1 MCPPQTCAI
10 DDVRIDGIN
19 DLVAPNEIISRY
31 PVSEATTSLI
41 RSRAKIAAIMRG
53 EDERLLVVIGPCS
66 IHDSQAALE
75 YATRLMHVRE
85 QYADKL
91 EIVMRTY
98 FKAPNELRLEGYIND
113 PHIDGSFEI
122 NQGLALARELLL
134 TINDMGMPT
143 AGEFLDT
150 ITPQYVADLMSW
162 GAIGARTTE
171 SQNHRQLASGLSC
184 PVGFKNGTEGN
195 VQIAVDAIRAAG
207 ASHHFLSV
215 TKTGSAAIV
224 KTTGNADCHLI
235 LRGGLKPN
243 YDAASVREAELL
255 LENSGLNT
263 GLMVDCSHAN
273 SQKDHAKQIG
283 VCQSIVDQRRTGHS
297 PIRGVMIESHLVGGN
312 QAIAARDELTY
323 GKSITDACLGW
334 ADSEM
339 LLNALAEGDRA
350 TTSSAAI
357 FKIPEL
363 RAYTHHTKAVPS
375 RQNRSVSNL

>member
-1 MCPPQTCAI
+1 MSTQDVSTI

-19 DLVAPNEIISRY
+19 DLVSPNEIIAQY
-31 PVSEATTSLI
+31 PVPADTAALIEAT
-41 RSRAKIAAIMRG
+41 RSRIARIMRG
-53 EDERLLVVIGPCS
+53 EDHRLLVVIGPCS
-66 IHDSQAALE
+66 IHDADAALE
-75 YATRLMHVRE
+75 YAQKLMHVRN

-91 EIVMRTY
+91 EVVMRTY
-98 FKAPNELRLEGYIND
+98 FEKPRTSLGWKGYIND
-113 PHIDGSFEI
+113 PFLNGSFKI
-122 NQGLALARELLL
+122 NEGLALARELLL
-134 TINDMGMPT
+134 TINNMGLPT
-143 AGEFLDT
+143 AGEFLDA

-171 SQNHRQLASGLSC
+171 SQVHRQLASGLSC

-215 TKTGSAAIV
+215 TKTGTAAIV
-224 KTTGNADCHLI
+224 KTAGNPDCHLI

-255 LENSGLNT
+255 LENAGLT
-263 GLMVDCSHAN
+263 SGLMVDCSHAN

-283 VCQSIVDQRRTGHS
+283 VCQSIVDQRRSGPS
-297 PIRGVMIESHLVGGN
+297 AIKGVMIESHLVGGN
-312 QAIAARDELTY
+312 QPIAAPEVLTY

-339 LLNALAEGDRA
+339 LLEALASG
-350 TTSSAAI
+350 
-357 FKIPEL
+357 
-363 RAYTHHTKAVPS
+363 
-375 RQNRSVSNL
+375 

>member
-1 MCPPQTCAI
+1 MSTQDVSTI

-19 DLVAPNEIISRY
+19 DLVSPNEIIAQY
-31 PVSEATTSLI
+31 PVPADTAALIEAT
-41 RSRAKIAAIMRG
+41 RSRIAKIMRG
-53 EDERLLVVIGPCS
+53 EDHRLLVVIGPCS
-66 IHDSQAALE
+66 IHDADAALE
-75 YATRLMHVRE
+75 YAQKLMHVRN

-91 EIVMRTY
+91 EVVMRTY
-98 FKAPNELRLEGYIND
+98 FEKPRTSLGWKGYIND
-113 PHIDGSFEI
+113 PFLNGSFKI
-122 NQGLALARELLL
+122 NEGLALARELLL
-134 TINDMGMPT
+134 TINNMGLPT
-143 AGEFLDT
+143 AGEFLDA

-171 SQNHRQLASGLSC
+171 SQVHRQLASGLSC

-215 TKTGSAAIV
+215 TKTGTAAIV
-224 KTTGNADCHLI
+224 KTAGNPDCHLI

-255 LENSGLNT
+255 LENAGLT
-263 GLMVDCSHAN
+263 SGLMVDCSHAN

-283 VCQSIVDQRRTGHS
+283 VCQSIVDQRRNGPS
-297 PIRGVMIESHLVGGN
+297 AIKGVMIESHLVGGN
-312 QAIAARDELTY
+312 QPIAAPEVLTY

-339 LLNALAEGDRA
+339 LLEALASG
-350 TTSSAAI
+350 
-357 FKIPEL
+357 
-363 RAYTHHTKAVPS
+363 
-375 RQNRSVSNL
+375 

>member
-1 MCPPQTCAI
+1 MSPQDVSTI

-19 DLVAPNEIISRY
+19 DLVSPNEIIARY
-31 PVSEATTSLI
+31 PVPAETAALIEAT
-41 RSRAKIAAIMRG
+41 RSRIAKIMRG
-53 EDERLLVVIGPCS
+53 EDPRLLVVIGPCS
-66 IHDSQAALE
+66 IHDADAALE
-75 YATRLMHVRE
+75 YAEKLAGVRR

-91 EIVMRTY
+91 EVVMRTY
-98 FKAPNELRLEGYIND
+98 FEKPRTSLGWKGYIND
-113 PHIDGSFEI
+113 PFLDGSFKI
-122 NQGLALARELLL
+122 NEGLALARELLL
-134 TINDMGMPT
+134 TINNMGLPT
-143 AGEFLDT
+143 AGEFLDA

-215 TKTGSAAIV
+215 TKTGAAAIV
-224 KTTGNADCHLI
+224 KTAGNADCHLI

-243 YDAASVREAELL
+243 YDQASVREAELL
-255 LENSGLNT
+255 LETAGLT
-263 GLMVDCSHAN
+263 SGLMVDCSHAN

-283 VCQSIVDQRRTGHS
+283 VCQSIVDQRRDGTS
-297 PIRGVMIESHLVGGN
+297 AIKGVMIESHLEGGN
-312 QAIAARDELTY
+312 QPIAASDTLTY

-339 LLNALAEGDRA
+339 LMKALANG
-350 TTSSAAI
+350 
-357 FKIPEL
+357 
-363 RAYTHHTKAVPS
+363 
-375 RQNRSVSNL
+375 

>member
-1 MCPPQTCAI
+1 MSTQDVSTI

-19 DLVAPNEIISRY
+19 DLVSPNEIITQY
-31 PVSEATTSLI
+31 PVPAETAALIEAT
-41 RSRAKIAAIMRG
+41 RSRIAKIMRG
-53 EDERLLVVIGPCS
+53 EDPRLLVVIGPCS
-66 IHDSQAALE
+66 IHDADAALE
-75 YATRLMHVRE
+75 YAEKLMHVRT

-91 EIVMRTY
+91 EVVMRTY
-98 FKAPNELRLEGYIND
+98 FEKPRTSLGWKGYIND
-113 PHIDGSFEI
+113 PFLNGSFKI
-122 NQGLALARELLL
+122 NEGLALARELLL
-134 TINDMGMPT
+134 TINKMGLPT
-143 AGEFLDT
+143 AGEFLDA

-171 SQNHRQLASGLSC
+171 SQVHRQLASGLSC

-215 TKTGSAAIV
+215 TKTGTAAIV
-224 KTTGNADCHLI
+224 KTAGNPDCHLI

-255 LENSGLNT
+255 LENAGLT
-263 GLMVDCSHAN
+263 SGLMVDCSHAN

-283 VCQSIVDQRRTGHS
+283 VCQSIVDQRRNGS
-297 PIRGVMIESHLVGGN
+297 SAIKGVMIESHLVGGN
-312 QAIAARDELTY
+312 QPIAAPDELTY

-339 LLNALAEGDRA
+339 LLEALATG
-350 TTSSAAI
+350 
-357 FKIPEL
+357 
-363 RAYTHHTKAVPS
+363 
-375 RQNRSVSNL
+375 

>member
-1 MCPPQTCAI
+1 MSTQDVSTI

-19 DLVAPNEIISRY
+19 DLVSPNEVIAQY
-31 PVSEATTSLI
+31 PVPAETAALIEAT
-41 RSRAKIAAIMRG
+41 RSRIAKIMRG
-53 EDERLLVVIGPCS
+53 EDPRLLVVIGPCS
-66 IHDSQAALE
+66 IHDADAALE
-75 YATRLMHVRE
+75 YAQKLMHVRN

-98 FKAPNELRLEGYIND
+98 FEKPRTSLGWKGYIND
-113 PHIDGSFEI
+113 PFLNGSFKI
-122 NQGLALARELLL
+122 NEGLALARELLL
-134 TINDMGMPT
+134 TINNMGLPA
-143 AGEFLDT
+143 AGEFLDA

-171 SQNHRQLASGLSC
+171 SQVHRQLASGLSC

-207 ASHHFLSV
+207 ANHHFLSV
-215 TKTGSAAIV
+215 TKTGTAAIV
-224 KTTGNADCHLI
+224 KTAGNPDCHLI

-255 LENSGLNT
+255 LENAGLT
-263 GLMVDCSHAN
+263 SGLMVDCSHAN

-283 VCQSIVDQRRTGHS
+283 VCQSIVDQRREGS
-297 PIRGVMIESHLVGGN
+297 SAIKGVMIESHLVGGN
-312 QAIAARDELTY
+312 QPIAAPDELTY

-339 LLNALAEGDRA
+339 LLEALANA
-350 TTSSAAI
+350 
-357 FKIPEL
+357 
-363 RAYTHHTKAVPS
+363 
-375 RQNRSVSNL
+375 

>member
-1 MCPPQTCAI
+1 MSPTDVSAI

-31 PVSEATTSLI
+31 PVSVGTTSLI
-41 RSRAKIAAIMRG
+41 RSTRAKIAAIMRG
-53 EDERLLVVIGPCS
+53 DDERLLVVIGPCS
-66 IHDSQAALE
+66 IHDSEAALE
-75 YATRLMHVRE
+75 YATRLMHVRK

-98 FKAPNELRLEGYIND
+98 FEKPRTSLGWKGYIND

-243 YDAASVREAELL
+243 YDAASV
-255 LENSGLNT
+255 
-263 GLMVDCSHAN
+263 
-273 SQKDHAKQIG
+273 
-283 VCQSIVDQRRTGHS
+283 
-297 PIRGVMIESHLVGGN
+297 
-312 QAIAARDELTY
+312 
-323 GKSITDACLGW
+323 
-334 ADSEM
+334 
-339 LLNALAEGDRA
+339 
-350 TTSSAAI
+350 
-357 FKIPEL
+357 
-363 RAYTHHTKAVPS
+363 
-375 RQNRSVSNL
+375 

>member
-1 MCPPQTCAI
+1 MSPSDVSTI

-19 DLVAPNEIISRY
+19 DLVAPNEIIDQY
-31 PVSEATTSLI
+31 PVSRETTALI
-41 RSRAKIAAIMRG
+41 QSTRRKISNIMRG
-53 EDERLLVVIGPCS
+53 EDKRLLVVIGPCS
-66 IHDSQAALE
+66 IHDADAAIE
-75 YATRLMHVRE
+75 YAQRLQHVRS
-85 QYADKL
+85 QHADKL

-98 FKAPNELRLEGYIND
+98 FEKPRTSLGWKGYIND
-113 PHIDGSFEI
+113 PFLDGSFRI
-122 NQGLALARELLL
+122 NEGLALARKLLL
-134 TINDMGMPT
+134 TINDMGIPT
-143 AGEFLDT
+143 AGEFLDA
-150 ITPQYVADLMSW
+150 ISPQYVADLMSW

-195 VQIAVDAIRAAG
+195 VQIAVDAIKAAG

-224 KTTGNADCHLI
+224 KTSGNSDCHLI

-243 YDAASVREAELL
+243 YDATSVREAELL
-255 LENSGLNT
+255 LENANLCT

-283 VCQSIVDQRRTGHS
+283 VCQSIVDQRRGGDS
-297 PIRGVMIESHLVGGN
+297 SIRGVMIESHLVGGN
-312 QAIAARDELTY
+312 QPIAATGDLTY

-339 LLNALAEGDRA
+339 LLDALADG
-350 TTSSAAI
+350 
-357 FKIPEL
+357 
-363 RAYTHHTKAVPS
+363 
-375 RQNRSVSNL
+375 

>member
-1 MCPPQTCAI
+1 MSLENVSTI
-10 DDVRIDGIN
+10 DDVRIDGID
-19 DLVAPNEIISRY
+19 DLVSPNEIIARY
-31 PVSEATTSLI
+31 PVPTETAVLIETT
-41 RSRAKIAAIMRG
+41 RSRIAKIMRG
-53 EDERLLVVIGPCS
+53 EDPRLLVVIGPCS
-66 IHDSQAALE
+66 IHDADAALD
-75 YATRLMHVRE
+75 YAQKLIRIRE

-98 FKAPNELRLEGYIND
+98 FEKPRTSLGWKGYIND
-113 PHIDGSFEI
+113 PFLNDSFKI
-122 NQGLALARELLL
+122 NDGLALARELLL
-134 TINDMGMPT
+134 SINNMGLPT
-143 AGEFLDT
+143 AGEFLDA

-224 KTTGNADCHLI
+224 KTAGNHDCHLI

-243 YDAASVREAELL
+243 YDSTSVREAELL
-255 LENSGLNT
+255 LENAGLT
-263 GLMVDCSHAN
+263 SGLMVDCSHAN

-283 VCQSIVDQRRTGHS
+283 VCQSIVDQRREAAC
-297 PIRGVMIESHLVGGN
+297 PIKGVMIESHLVGGN
-312 QAIAARDELTY
+312 QPIARPDALTY
-323 GKSITDACLGW
+323 GQSITDACLSW

-339 LLNALAEGDRA
+339 LLDALAQG
-350 TTSSAAI
+350 
-357 FKIPEL
+357 
-363 RAYTHHTKAVPS
+363 
-375 RQNRSVSNL
+375 

>member
-1 MCPPQTCAI
+1 MSTQDVSTI

-19 DLVAPNEIISRY
+19 DLVSPNEIITQY
-31 PVSEATTSLI
+31 PVPAETAALIEAT
-41 RSRAKIAAIMRG
+41 RSRIAKIMRG
-53 EDERLLVVIGPCS
+53 EDPRLLVVIGPCS
-66 IHDSQAALE
+66 IHDADAALE
-75 YATRLMHVRE
+75 YAEKLMHVRT

-91 EIVMRTY
+91 EVVMRTY
-98 FKAPNELRLEGYIND
+98 FEKPRTSLGWKGYIND
-113 PHIDGSFEI
+113 PFLNGSCKI
-122 NQGLALARELLL
+122 NEGLALARELLL
-134 TINDMGMPT
+134 TINKMGLPT
-143 AGEFLDT
+143 AGEFLDA

-171 SQNHRQLASGLSC
+171 SQVHRQLASGLSC

-215 TKTGSAAIV
+215 TKTGTAAIV
-224 KTTGNADCHLI
+224 KTAGNPDCHLI

-255 LENSGLNT
+255 LENAGLT
-263 GLMVDCSHAN
+263 SGLMVDCSHAN

-283 VCQSIVDQRRTGHS
+283 VCQSIVDQRRNGS
-297 PIRGVMIESHLVGGN
+297 SAIKGVMIESHLVGGN
-312 QAIAARDELTY
+312 QPIAAPDELTY

-339 LLNALAEGDRA
+339 LLEALATG
-350 TTSSAAI
+350 
-357 FKIPEL
+357 
-363 RAYTHHTKAVPS
+363 
-375 RQNRSVSNL
+375 

>member
-1 MCPPQTCAI
+1 MSSEKVSAI

-19 DLVAPNEIISRY
+19 DLVSPNEIIARY
-31 PVSEATTSLI
+31 PVPAETAVLI
-41 RSRAKIAAIMRG
+41 ERTRSSIAKIMRG
-53 EDERLLVVIGPCS
+53 EDPRLLVVIGPCS
-66 IHDSQAALE
+66 IHDSDAALE
-75 YATRLMHVRE
+75 YARRLMHVRE

-98 FKAPNELRLEGYIND
+98 FEKPRTSLGWKGYIND
-113 PHIDGSFEI
+113 PFLDGSFKI
-122 NQGLALARELLL
+122 NEGLALARELLL
-134 TINDMGMPT
+134 TINNMGLPT
-143 AGEFLDT
+143 AGEFLDA

-215 TKTGSAAIV
+215 TKTGTAAIV
-224 KTTGNADCHLI
+224 KTSGNLDCHLI

-255 LENSGLNT
+255 LENAKLTT

-283 VCQSIVDQRRTGHS
+283 VCQSIVDQRRNGTS
-297 PIRGVMIESHLVGGN
+297 AIKGVMIESHLVGGN
-312 QAIAARDELTY
+312 QPIASSNDLIY

-339 LLNALAEGDRA
+339 LLEALARG
-350 TTSSAAI
+350 
-357 FKIPEL
+357 
-363 RAYTHHTKAVPS
+363 
-375 RQNRSVSNL
+375 

>member
-1 MCPPQTCAI
+1 
-10 DDVRIDGIN
+10 
-19 DLVAPNEIISRY
+19 
-31 PVSEATTSLI
+31 
-41 RSRAKIAAIMRG
+41 
-53 EDERLLVVIGPCS
+53 
-66 IHDSQAALE
+66 
-75 YATRLMHVRE
+75 LMHVRE

-98 FKAPNELRLEGYIND
+98 FEKPRTSLGWKGYIND

-207 ASHHFLSV
+207 ASHQ
-215 TKTGSAAIV
+215 
-224 KTTGNADCHLI
+224 TTGNTDCHLI

-255 LENSGLNT
+255 LENAGLNS

-283 VCQSIVDQRRTGHS
+283 VCQSIVDQRRAGDS

-312 QAIAARDELTY
+312 QAIAAPDILTY
-323 GKSITDACLGW
+323 GQSITDACLGW

-339 LLNALAEGDRA
+339 LLDTLANG
-350 TTSSAAI
+350 
-357 FKIPEL
+357 
-363 RAYTHHTKAVPS
+363 
-375 RQNRSVSNL
+375 

>member
-1 MCPPQTCAI
+1 MSTQDVSTI

-19 DLVAPNEIISRY
+19 DLVSPNEIIANY
-31 PVSEATTSLI
+31 PVPAETAALIEATRRRI
-41 RSRAKIAAIMRG
+41 AKIMRG
-53 EDERLLVVIGPCS
+53 EDPRLLVVIGPCS
-66 IHDSQAALE
+66 IHDADAALE
-75 YATRLMHVRE
+75 YAQKLMHVRN

-98 FKAPNELRLEGYIND
+98 FEKPRTSLGWKGYIND
-113 PHIDGSFEI
+113 PFLNGSFKI
-122 NQGLALARELLL
+122 NEGLALARELLL
-134 TINDMGMPT
+134 TINNMGLPT
-143 AGEFLDT
+143 AGEFLDA

-171 SQNHRQLASGLSC
+171 SQVHRQLASGLSC

-215 TKTGSAAIV
+215 TKTGTAAIV
-224 KTTGNADCHLI
+224 KTAGNPDCHLI

-255 LENSGLNT
+255 LENAGLT
-263 GLMVDCSHAN
+263 SGLMVDCSHAN

-283 VCQSIVDQRRTGHS
+283 VCKSIVDQRREGS
-297 PIRGVMIESHLVGGN
+297 SAIKGVMIESHLVGGN
-312 QAIAARDELTY
+312 QPIAAPDELTY

-339 LLNALAEGDRA
+339 LLEALANG
-350 TTSSAAI
+350 
-357 FKIPEL
+357 
-363 RAYTHHTKAVPS
+363 
-375 RQNRSVSNL
+375 

>member
-1 MCPPQTCAI
+1 MSPTDVPAI

-31 PVSEATTSLI
+31 PVSEASTALI
-41 RSRAKIAAIMRG
+41 RSTREKIAAIMRG
-53 EDERLLVVIGPCS
+53 DDKRLLVVIGPCS
-66 IHDSQAALE
+66 IHDQEAALE
-75 YATRLMHVRE
+75 YATRLMHARE
-85 QYADKL
+85 QWADKL

-98 FKAPNELRLEGYIND
+98 FEKPRTSLGWKGYIND
-113 PHIDGSFEI
+113 PYIDGSFEI

-134 TINDMGMPT
+134 SINEMGMPT

-171 SQNHRQLASGLSC
+171 SQSHRQLASGLSC

-255 LENSGLNT
+255 LESAGLNK

-283 VCQSIVDQRRTGHS
+283 ICQSVVDQRRTGHS

-312 QAIAARDELTY
+312 QPVAPRDDLIY

-334 ADSEM
+334 KDSEM
-339 LLNALAEGDRA
+339 LINSLAEG
-350 TTSSAAI
+350 
-357 FKIPEL
+357 
-363 RAYTHHTKAVPS
+363 
-375 RQNRSVSNL
+375 

>member
-1 MCPPQTCAI
+1 MSSEKVSAI

-19 DLVAPNEIISRY
+19 DLVSPNEIIALY
-31 PVSEATTSLI
+31 PVPAETAVLI
-41 RSRAKIAAIMRG
+41 ERTRSSIAKIMRG
-53 EDERLLVVIGPCS
+53 EDPRLLVVIGPCS
-66 IHDSQAALE
+66 IHDSDAALE
-75 YATRLMHVRE
+75 YARRLMHVRE

-98 FKAPNELRLEGYIND
+98 FEKPRTSLGWKGYIND
-113 PHIDGSFEI
+113 PFLDGSFKI
-122 NQGLALARELLL
+122 NEGLALARELLL
-134 TINDMGMPT
+134 TINNMGLPT
-143 AGEFLDT
+143 AGEFLDA

-215 TKTGSAAIV
+215 TKTGTAAIV
-224 KTTGNADCHLI
+224 KTSGNLDCHLI

-255 LENSGLNT
+255 LENAKLTT

-283 VCQSIVDQRRTGHS
+283 VCQSIVDQRRNGTS
-297 PIRGVMIESHLVGGN
+297 AIKGVMIESHLVGGN
-312 QAIAARDELTY
+312 QPIAASNDLIY

-339 LLNALAEGDRA
+339 LLEALARG
-350 TTSSAAI
+350 
-357 FKIPEL
+357 
-363 RAYTHHTKAVPS
+363 
-375 RQNRSVSNL
+375 